1 MCGIAGFFSPTLTQS
16 QDHLSQTVR
25 SMAFAIRHRG
35 PDDAGAWVDAPAG
48 LALGHARLAI
58 LDLSAAGHQPMVG
71 ASDRYVIA
79 FNGEIYN
86 HLALRTEL
94 EESGSATLSVD
105 ETESR
110 LAGSGQTHPGVLA
123 TGARPAWRGH
133 SDTETLL
140 AAIER
145 WGLEQTLQKCVG
157 MFALALWDRDLRH
170 LTLARDR
177 FGEKPLYYGWIGDV
191 AGQGGNVARQGSGLA
206 QSRTFVFGSELKALR
221 AHPSFKNSISRPAL
235 AQYLRFTHVPAPLSI
250 YEGIFKLPPG
260 TSLRVDAE
268 FAHNPPEQAMDAPIP
283 YWTLADVVQRG
294 SGEQITDEVEAIDAL
309 HHRLS
314 EAVRLQSISDVPLG
328 AFLSGGVDSSTIV
341 ALMQAQSSRP
351 IQTFTVGFE
360 EAGFDESPY
369 AAAVAKHLGTDHHA
383 LLVTARETLDVIP
396 QLPQMYDEP
405 FADSSQIPTH
415 LVCKAARQNVTV
427 ALSGDAGDELFGG
440 YNRYSWGSRI
450 WNKVGWIP
458 PEQRQWL
465 GAAVQGI
472 SVSAWDSVGRFV
484 GKDRLGDRAH
494 KLASRLLSAK
504 NLDDVYWSL
513 VTEWPGGDS
522 MVKGLSKN
530 ESLDEMTVRRSEPP
544 SGLKDVAERMM
555 FRDALTYLPDDIL
568 CKVDRAAMSVSLE
581 TRVPFLDHRIAELAW
596 RLPLDMKIRGGETKW
611 LLRQVLYQYVPR
623 PLIERPKAGFGIPVG
638 QWRRGPLREW
648 AEALLDDARIR
659 REGFFNPDPIRKA
672 WGEHL
677 SGQRDWTPRLWTVL
691 MFQAWLEG
699 Q

>member
-1 MCGIAGFFSPTLTQS
+1 
-16 QDHLSQTVR
+16 
-25 SMAFAIRHRG
+25 MAFEIRHRG
-35 PDDAGAWVDAPAG
+35 PDDTGAWTDASKG
-48 LALGHARLAI
+48 FALGHARLAI
-58 LDLSAAGHQPMVG
+58 LDLSAAGHQPMVS
-71 ASDRYVIA
+71 ATDRYVIA
-79 FNGEIYN
+79 FNGEINN
-86 HLALRTEL
+86 HLELRTEL
-94 EESGSATLSVD
+94 EQL
-105 ETESR
+105 R
-110 LAGSGQTHPGVLA
+110 
-123 TGARPAWRGH
+123 ARTQGPVGPDSPANDSPQVWRGH

-145 WGLEQTLQKCVG
+145 WGVEQTLKKCVG
-157 MFALALWDRDLRH
+157 MFALALWDRDLSH

-177 FGEKPLYYGWIGDV
+177 FGEKPLYYGWVGDV
-191 AGQGGNVARQGSGLA
+191 AGQAGGLGHH
-206 QSRTFVFGSELKALR
+206 RTFVFGSELKALR
-221 AHPSFKNSISRPAL
+221 AHPLFNNSISRPAL
-235 AQYLRFTHVPAPLSI
+235 AQYLRFTYVPAPLSI
-250 YEGIFKLPPG
+250 YEEIYKLPPG
-260 TSLRVDAE
+260 TWLRVDAE
-268 FAHNPPEQAMDAPIP
+268 FADNPPAKKTEGPVP
-283 YWTLADVVQRG
+283 YWTVADVVQKG
-294 SGEQITDEVEAIDAL
+294 ASEQITNEVEAVDAL
-309 HHRLS
+309 HHRLC
-314 EAVRLQSISDVPLG
+314 EAVSLQSVSDVPLG

-341 ALMQAQSSRP
+341 ALMQAQSNRP

-396 QLPQMYDEP
+396 HLPKMYDEP

-465 GAAVQGI
+465 GAAVQGV
-472 SVSAWDSVGRFV
+472 SVSAWDALGRV
-484 GKDRLGDRAH
+484 IGKDRLGDRAH
-494 KLASRLLSAK
+494 KLASRLLRAK

-513 VTEWPGGDS
+513 VTEWPGGDA
-522 MVKGLSKN
+522 MVRGLSHA
-530 ESLDEMTVRRSEPP
+530 ESLDQMSAQRSQPP
-544 SGLKDVAERMM
+544 AELMDAAERMM

-596 RLPLDMKIRGGETKW
+596 RLPLDLKIRAGETKW
-611 LLRQVLYQYVPR
+611 LLRQVLYRYVPR
-623 PLIERPKAGFGIPVG
+623 ALIERPKAGFGIPVG
-638 QWRRGPLREW
+638 QWLRGPLRDW
-648 AEALLDDARIR
+648 AEALLDDGRIR
-659 REGFFNPDPIRKA
+659 REGFFNPEPIRKA

-691 MFQAWLEG
+691 MFQAWFEEQSTSGDL
-699 Q
+699 

>member
-1 MCGIAGFFSPTLTQS
+1 MCGIAGFFSPALTNS

-35 PDDAGAWVDAPAG
+35 PDDAGAWVDASAG

-58 LDLSAAGHQPMVG
+58 LDLSAAGHQPMIG

-94 EESGSATLSVD
+94 EESGSATPGID

-110 LAGSGQTHPGVLA
+110 LASSGQTRPGVLA
-123 TGARPAWRGH
+123 TGVRPVWRGH

-140 AAIER
+140 ASIER
-145 WGLEQTLQKCVG
+145 WGLEQTLEKCVG
-157 MFALALWDRDLRH
+157 MFALALWDRERCH

-177 FGEKPLYYGWIGDV
+177 FGEKPLYYGWIGDSVGQGGHV
-191 AGQGGNVARQGSGLA
+191 AGQGGGLG

-221 AHPSFKNSISRPAL
+221 AHPSFNNPISRPAL

-250 YEGIFKLPPG
+250 YEGIYKLPPG
-260 TSLRVDAE
+260 TSLRVEAQ
-268 FAHNPPEQAMDAPIP
+268 FANNPPAQATHGPVP
-283 YWTLADVVQRG
+283 YWTLDETVQKGAR
-294 SGEQITDEVEAIDAL
+294 SQFTDQLEAVDAL
-309 HHRLS
+309 HQQLS

-369 AAAVAKHLGTDHHA
+369 AAAVAQHLGTDHHA
-383 LLVTARETLDVIP
+383 LLVTARETMDVIP

-415 LVCKAARQNVTV
+415 LVCKAARQKVTV

-450 WNKVGWIP
+450 WSKVGWIP

-465 GAAVQGI
+465 GSLVQGV
-472 SVSAWDSVGRFV
+472 SVSSWDALGKVV

-494 KLASRLLSAK
+494 KLASRLLSAR

-513 VTEWPGGDS
+513 VTEWPGGNS
-522 MVKGLSKN
+522 MVRGLAQN
-530 ESLDEMTVRRSEPP
+530 ASLDEIAARRSDPP
-544 SGLKDVAERMM
+544 DGLTDAAERMM
-555 FRDALTYLPDDIL
+555 FRDTLTYLPDDIL

-596 RLPLDMKIRGGETKW
+596 RLPLDMKIRDGETKW

-623 PLIERPKAGFGIPVG
+623 ALIERPKAGFGIPVG
-638 QWRRGPLREW
+638 QWLRGPLREW
-648 AEALLDDARIR
+648 AEALLDEARIR

>member
-1 MCGIAGFFSPTLTQS
+1 
-16 QDHLSQTVR
+16 
-25 SMAFAIRHRG
+25 MAFAIRHRG
-35 PDDAGAWVDAPAG
+35 PDDAGAWVDASTG

-58 LDLSAAGHQPMVG
+58 LDLSAAGHQPM
-71 ASDRYVIA
+71 ASANDRYVIA

-86 HLALRTEL
+86 HLELRTEL
-94 EESGSATLSVD
+94 EQSGV
-105 ETESR
+105 
-110 LAGSGQTHPGVLA
+110 
-123 TGARPAWRGH
+123 GARGPEIPGNPAELARHAWRGH

-157 MFALALWDRDLRH
+157 MFALALWDRDQRH

-177 FGEKPLYYGWIGDV
+177 FGEKPLYYGWVDER
-191 AGQGGNVARQGSGLA
+191 AGQGDVPGDQ
-206 QSRTFVFGSELKALR
+206 RTFVFGSELKALR
-221 AHPSFKNSISRPAL
+221 AHPSFNNSISRPAL

-250 YEGIFKLPPG
+250 YEGVYKLPPG
-260 TSLRVDAE
+260 TLLRIDAE
-268 FAHNPPEQAMDAPIP
+268 FAANPPAQKMDAPIA
-283 YWTLADVVQRG
+283 YWTMADVVQNG
-294 SGEQITDEVEAIDAL
+294 ACEPITDEVEAIDAL

-369 AAAVAKHLGTDHHA
+369 AAAVAEHLGTDHHA

-396 QLPQMYDEP
+396 KLPQMYDEP

-465 GAAVQGI
+465 GAAVQGV
-472 SVSAWDSVGRFV
+472 SVSAWDALGRLV

-494 KLASRLLSAK
+494 KLANRLLGAR

-522 MVKGLSKN
+522 MVRGLSHA
-530 ESLDEMTVRRSEPP
+530 ESLDEMTAQRSVPP
-544 SGLKDVAERMM
+544 AGLVDAAERMM

-638 QWRRGPLREW
+638 QWLRGPLRDW
-648 AEALLDDARIR
+648 AEALLDANRIQ
-659 REGFFNPDPIRKA
+659 REGFFHPDPIREA
-672 WGEHL
+672 WSEHL

-691 MFQAWLEG
+691 MFQAWFEEQSTSG
-699 Q
+699 NH

>member
-1 MCGIAGFFSPTLTQS
+1 
-16 QDHLSQTVR
+16 
-25 SMAFAIRHRG
+25 
-35 PDDAGAWVDAPAG
+35 
-48 LALGHARLAI
+48 
-58 LDLSAAGHQPMVG
+58 MVG

-369 AAAVAKHLGTDHHA
+369 AAAVAEHLGTDHHA

-494 KLASRLLSAK
+494 KLASRLLSAR

-522 MVKGLSKN
+522 MVKGLSQD
-530 ESLDEMTVRRSEPP
+530 ESLDEMTVLRSEPP

-596 RLPLDMKIRGGETKW
+596 RLPLDMKIRGAETKW

-638 QWRRGPLREW
+638 QWLRGPLREW

>member
-1 MCGIAGFFSPTLTQS
+1 MCGIAGFFNPNLTNS

-35 PDDAGAWVDAPAG
+35 PDDAGAWADASTG

-58 LDLSAAGHQPMVG
+58 LDLSWAGHQPMAS

-86 HLALRTEL
+86 HLELRAEL
-94 EESGSATLSVD
+94 E
-105 ETESR
+105 
-110 LAGSGQTHPGVLA
+110 QPGVGAPGPGSPEPLA
-123 TGARPAWRGH
+123 TDARIVWRGH

-140 AAIER
+140 AAVER

-157 MFALALWDRDLRH
+157 MFALALWDRNLGH
-170 LTLARDR
+170 LILARDR
-177 FGEKPLYYGWIGDV
+177 FGEKPLYYGWVGDV
-191 AGQGGNVARQGSGLA
+191 AGQGDGLG

-250 YEGIFKLPPG
+250 YEGIYKLPPG
-260 TSLRVDAE
+260 TWLRVDAA
-268 FAHNPPEQAMDAPIP
+268 FASKPPSKAIDGPVA
-283 YWTLADVVQRG
+283 YWTLVDAVQKGARA
-294 SGEQITDEVEAIDAL
+294 QITDQAEAVDAL
-309 HHRLS
+309 HHQLS
-314 EAVRLQSISDVPLG
+314 DAVRLQSISDVPLG
-328 AFLSGGVDSSTIV
+328 AFLSGGIDSSTIV

-369 AAAVAKHLGTDHHA
+369 AAAVAEHLGTDHHA

-396 QLPQMYDEP
+396 QLPEMYDEP

-415 LVCKAARQNVTV
+415 LVCKAARQHVTV

-458 PEQRQWL
+458 PEQRHWL
-465 GAAVQGI
+465 GVAVQGI
-472 SVSAWDSVGRFV
+472 SVSGWDALGRAF

-494 KLASRLLSAK
+494 KLASRLLSAR

-522 MVKGLSKN
+522 IVKGLALE
-530 ESLDEMTVRRSEPP
+530 ESLDEMTARRSEPP
-544 SGLKDVAERMM
+544 AALTAPAERMM

-581 TRVPFLDHRIAELAW
+581 TRVPFLDHRIAEFAW

-623 PLIERPKAGFGIPVG
+623 SLIERPKAGFGIPVG
-638 QWRRGPLREW
+638 QWLRGPLRDW
-648 AEALLDDARIR
+648 GEALLDESRIR
-659 REGFFNPDPIRKA
+659 REGFFNPLPIRKA

>member
-1 MCGIAGFFSPTLTQS
+1 
-16 QDHLSQTVR
+16 
-25 SMAFAIRHRG
+25 MAFAIRHRG
-35 PDDAGAWVDAPAG
+35 PDDAGAWADASTG

-58 LDLSAAGHQPMVG
+58 LDLSAAGHQPMAS

-86 HLALRTEL
+86 HLELRAEL
-94 EESGSATLSVD
+94 EQPRVGAPGPGSI
-105 ETESR
+105 ER
-110 LAGSGQTHPGVLA
+110 LAADAGIV
-123 TGARPAWRGH
+123 WRGH

-145 WGLEQTLQKCVG
+145 WGLERTLQKCVG

-177 FGEKPLYYGWIGDV
+177 FGEKPLYYGWVGDL
-191 AGQGGNVARQGSGLA
+191 AGQGGNVAGQGDGLG
-206 QSRTFVFGSELKALR
+206 QLRTFVFGSELKALR
-221 AHPSFKNSISRPAL
+221 AYPSFKNSISRPAL

-250 YEGIFKLPPG
+250 YEGIYKLPPG
-260 TSLRVDAE
+260 TWLRVDAA
-268 FAHNPPEQAMDAPIP
+268 FASKPPSKATDGPVA
-283 YWTLADVVQRG
+283 YWTLVDAVQKGARA
-294 SGEQITDEVEAIDAL
+294 QITDQVEAVDLL
-309 HHRLS
+309 HHQLS
-314 EAVRLQSISDVPLG
+314 DAVKLQSISDVPLG

-369 AAAVAKHLGTDHHA
+369 AAAVAEHLGTDHHA

-396 QLPQMYDEP
+396 KLPDMYDEP

-415 LVCKAARQNVTV
+415 LVCKAARKHVTV

-465 GAAVQGI
+465 GVAVQGI
-472 SVSAWDSVGRFV
+472 SVSAWDALGRAV

-494 KLASRLLSAK
+494 KLASRLLKAK

-522 MVKGLSKN
+522 MVKGLALE
-530 ESLDEMTVRRSEPP
+530 ESLDEIAVQRSEPP
-544 SGLKDVAERMM
+544 AGLTDAVERMM

-596 RLPLDMKIRGGETKW
+596 RLPLDMRIRGNETKW

-623 PLIERPKAGFGIPVG
+623 SLIERPKAGFGIPVG
-638 QWRRGPLREW
+638 QWLRGPLRDW
-648 AEALLDDARIR
+648 AEALLDEPRIR
-659 REGFFNPDPIRKA
+659 REGFFNADPIRKA